1 MIFRSFFILFVL
13 AFGICNASSDFYN
26 FFWSSSKFEPKIA
39 CCGKDLMYDDSA
51 PIAKVI
57 ISDSTIP
64 ELNRYFEI
72 PFVTKKLKIN
82 RSLYS
87 APEVLRIVDIVRS
100 DIMHALQNNI
110 RVHKDTLQMDWVHVK
125 QILSL
130 DDFSKYYMN
139 GSLWENFFSSINVNL
154 VKCKNSKRDS
164 ILETFNILPLNGR
177 SHMIK
182 IVDDNW
188 QNVVGDSLSLEFK
201 IKADSQ
207 LVDLGAIKKNSE
219 ITAIISFDLEISKKD
234 DSISVVTNFKSFDI
248 EYPRITAEITNG
260 WPLHVKDECLKV
272 SITKDGVQDNL
283 KIDESLDYVASMT
296 VNGDAGFLEEVEV
309 PFLDMKSFSV
319 GGANYSLREIVDT
332 IKNYVKII
340 DNAAYDAYVEPD
352 ILELSKMKAP
362 LDSVIYKTIP
372 LGNVAVLNHSLYNE
386 KEKYSEKDFL
396 NLYGNST
403 SQTNGSIRLHKDRNV
418 LVYKISPKSIKIL
431 KTTDFGVFKV
441 DNFDVELN
449 LYYNHVIEMSDEPF
463 GSEYFC
469 VVFGSLT
476 LDRIEI
482 NLTAKNRTYHD
493 YDIFHPHGFV
503 DYKVY
508 SMDFDVGMFK
518 AKLNIDF
525 KNRNELLH
533 YNVSIDPKSLESIK
547 NVRSVLYLEPDSL
560 TLKTG
565 NLIVKTLNK
574 DELKD
579 GIRYDAN
586 RDEWILPNSLK
597 RFASFTSED
606 LLKHVYAIS
615 NSLRDLRNYV
625 EGSAKSE
632 SSNESVNDVP
642 DVVEAFDR
650 VVFNK
655 DSGFVVNGLVDE
667 CGRFHHQKVHVKR
680 CEGLLEYENGKYHKR
695 FINILDF
702 ADKFNDA
709 WYRMFHNTKGLACN
723 VFFLDANKKEIPVV
737 DNRLNGKITYV
748 KVAFNLNFNLRPDF
762 ALEFAKILRSRLTD
776 LPTESRVQVDKKS
789 NVLFEFVADL
799 RK

>member
-13 AFGICNASSDFYN
+13 AFDFCHASSRFYTDFS
-26 FFWSSSKFEPKIA
+26 WSSSTFEPKIA
-39 CCGKDLMYDDSA
+39 CCGKGLMYDDSA

-177 SHMIK
+177 RYMIK

-219 ITAIISFDLEISKKD
+219 ITAIISFDFKISKKD

-283 KIDESLDYVASMT
+283 ELDEGLSFFIFKPYGNFELLD
-296 VNGDAGFLEEVEV
+296 EVDV

-362 LDSVIYKTIP
+362 FDSVIYKTIP

-403 SQTNGSIRLHKDRNV
+403 PETNGSIRLHKDRNV
-418 LVYKISPKSIKIL
+418 LVYRFSPKSIKIL

-449 LYYNHVIEMSDEPF
+449 LYYNHVVEMSDEPF

-469 VVFGSLT
+469 VVFASLT

-482 NLTAKNRTYHD
+482 NLTAKNRTYYD
-493 YDIFHPHGFV
+493 VDIFHPHGFV
-503 DYKVY
+503 DEKVN
-508 SMDFDVGMFK
+508 SMDFDVGLFK

-565 NLIVKTLNK
+565 DLIVKTLNK
-574 DELKD
+574 DELKG

-586 RDEWILPNSLK
+586 RGEWILPSSLK
-597 RFASFTSED
+597 RFASFTSDD
-606 LLKHVYAIS
+606 LLKQVYAIS
-615 NSLRDLRNYV
+615 NSLRELRNHV
-625 EGSAKSE
+625 EGRAKSE
-632 SSNESVNDVP
+632 YSSESGNEVSKAI
-642 DVVEAFDR
+642 EAFDH

-655 DSGFVVNGLVDE
+655 DSGHVVNGFVDE
-667 CGRFHHQKVHVKR
+667 SGRYHHQKFRVKR
-680 CEGLLEYENGKYHKR
+680 RDALLEYENGKYHKR
-695 FINILDF
+695 FCDFSDF
-702 ADKFNDA
+702 ARKFSGVHGVD
-709 WYRMFHNTKGLACN
+709 
-723 VFFLDANKKEIPVV
+723 VSFLDANKKEISVV
-737 DNRLNGKITYV
+737 DKRLNGKIAYV
-748 KVAFNLNFNLRPDF
+748 KVSFNLNFNLRPDF

>member
-13 AFGICNASSDFYN
+13 AFDFCHASSRFYTDFS
-26 FFWSSSKFEPKIA
+26 WSSSTFEPKIA
-39 CCGKDLMYDDSA
+39 CCGKGLMYDDSA

-177 SHMIK
+177 RYMIK

-219 ITAIISFDLEISKKD
+219 ITAIISFDFKISKKD

-283 KIDESLDYVASMT
+283 ELDEGLSFFIFKPYGNFELLD
-296 VNGDAGFLEEVEV
+296 EVDV

-362 LDSVIYKTIP
+362 FDSVIYKTIP
-372 LGNVAVLNHSLYNE
+372 LGKVAVLNHSLYNE
-386 KEKYSEKDFL
+386 KEKYSEKDFV

-403 SQTNGSIRLHKDRNV
+403 STANGNIQLHKDRNV

-431 KTTDFGVFKV
+431 KTTDFSVFKV

-449 LYYNHVIEMSDEPF
+449 LYYNHVVEMSDEPF

-469 VVFGSLT
+469 VVFASLT

-482 NLTAKNRTYHD
+482 NLTAKNRTYYD
-493 YDIFHPHGFV
+493 VDIFHPHGFV

-586 RDEWILPNSLK
+586 RGEWILPSSLK
-597 RFASFTSED
+597 RFASFTSDD
-606 LLKHVYAIS
+606 LLKQVYAIS
-615 NSLRDLRNYV
+615 NSLRELRNHV
-625 EGSAKSE
+625 EGRAKSE
-632 SSNESVNDVP
+632 SSSESGNEVSKAI
-642 DVVEAFDR
+642 EAFDH

-655 DSGFVVNGLVDE
+655 DSGHVVNGFVDE
-667 CGRFHHQKVHVKR
+667 SGRYHHQKFRAKR
-680 CEGLLEYENGKYHKR
+680 RDALLEYENGKYHKR
-695 FINILDF
+695 FCDFSDF
-702 ADKFNDA
+702 ARKFSGV
-709 WYRMFHNTKGLACN
+709 HG
-723 VFFLDANKKEIPVV
+723 VEVSFLDANKKEVSV
-737 DNRLNGKITYV
+737 AGNRFDGKIAYV
-748 KVAFNLNFNLRPDF
+748 KVSFNLNFNLRPDF

>member
-39 CCGKDLMYDDSA
+39 CCGKGLMYDDSA

-403 SQTNGSIRLHKDRNV
+403 PETNGSIRLHKDRNV
-418 LVYKISPKSIKIL
+418 LVYRFSPKSIKIL

-441 DNFDVELN
+441 DSFDVELN

-469 VVFGSLT
+469 VVFDSLT
-476 LDRIEI
+476 LDRIEM
-482 NLTAKNRTYHD
+482 NLSTKNRTYYD
-493 YDIFHPHGFV
+493 VDIFYPHGWFV
-503 DYKVY
+503 DEKVN
-508 SMDFDVGMFK
+508 SMDFDIGMFK
-518 AKLNIDF
+518 AKLNVDF

-586 RDEWILPNSLK
+586 RGEWILPSSLK
-597 RFASFTSED
+597 RFASFTSDD

-615 NSLRDLRNYV
+615 NSLRELRNHV
-625 EGSAKSE
+625 EGRAKSE
-632 SSNESVNDVP
+632 SSSESGNEVSKAI
-642 DVVEAFDR
+642 EAFDH

-655 DSGFVVNGLVDE
+655 DSGHVVNGFVDE
-667 CGRFHHQKVHVKR
+667 SGRYHHQKFRVKR
-680 CEGLLEYENGKYHKR
+680 REALLEYENGKYHKR
-695 FINILDF
+695 FCDFSDF
-702 ADKFNDA
+702 ARKFSGV
-709 WYRMFHNTKGLACN
+709 HG
-723 VFFLDANKKEIPVV
+723 VEVSFLDANKKEVSV
-737 DNRLNGKITYV
+737 AGNRFDGKIAYV
-748 KVAFNLNFNLRPDF
+748 KVSFNLNFNLRPDF
-762 ALEFAKILRSRLTD
+762 AQEFAKILQSRLAD
-776 LPTESRVQVDKKS
+776 LQTKCLVLVDENS
-789 NVLFEFVADL
+789 NVLFEFIADL

>member
-1 MIFRSFFILFVL
+1 
-13 AFGICNASSDFYN
+13 
-26 FFWSSSKFEPKIA
+26 
-39 CCGKDLMYDDSA
+39 MYDDSA

-177 SHMIK
+177 RYMIK

-219 ITAIISFDLEISKKD
+219 ITAIISFDFKISKKD

-283 KIDESLDYVASMT
+283 ELDEGLSFFIFKPYGNFELLD
-296 VNGDAGFLEEVEV
+296 EVDV

-362 LDSVIYKTIP
+362 FDSVIYKTIP

-403 SQTNGSIRLHKDRNV
+403 PETNGSIRLHKDRNV
-418 LVYKISPKSIKIL
+418 LVYRFSPKSIKIL

-449 LYYNHVIEMSDEPF
+449 LYYNHVVEMSDEPF

-469 VVFGSLT
+469 VVFASLT

-482 NLTAKNRTYHD
+482 NLTAKNRTYYD
-493 YDIFHPHGFV
+493 VDIFHPHGFV
-503 DYKVY
+503 DEKVN
-508 SMDFDVGMFK
+508 SMDFDVGLFK

-565 NLIVKTLNK
+565 DLIVKTLNK
-574 DELKD
+574 DELKG

-586 RDEWILPNSLK
+586 RGEWILPSSLK
-597 RFASFTSED
+597 RFASFTSDD
-606 LLKHVYAIS
+606 LLKQVYAIS
-615 NSLRDLRNYV
+615 NSLRELRNHV
-625 EGSAKSE
+625 EGRAKSE
-632 SSNESVNDVP
+632 YSSESGNEVSKAI
-642 DVVEAFDR
+642 EAFDH

-655 DSGFVVNGLVDE
+655 DSGHVVNGFVDE
-667 CGRFHHQKVHVKR
+667 SGRYHHQKFRVKR
-680 CEGLLEYENGKYHKR
+680 RDALLEYENGKYHKR
-695 FINILDF
+695 FCDFSDF
-702 ADKFNDA
+702 ARKFSGVHGVD
-709 WYRMFHNTKGLACN
+709 
-723 VFFLDANKKEIPVV
+723 VSFLDANKKEISVV
-737 DNRLNGKITYV
+737 DKRLNGKIAYV
-748 KVAFNLNFNLRPDF
+748 KVSFNLNFNLRPDF

>member
-1 MIFRSFFILFVL
+1 MLFKRLLISFILLLL
-13 AFGICNASSDFYN
+13 AFGFCHASSRFYTDFS
-26 FFWSSSKFEPKIA
+26 WSSSTFEPKIA
-39 CCGKDLMYDDSA
+39 CCGKGLMYDDSA
-51 PIAKVI
+51 PVANVI
-57 ISDSTIP
+57 ISDSTVP
-64 ELNRYFEI
+64 ELSEYFEI
-72 PFVTKKLKIN
+72 PYVFGKLKVDW
-82 RSLYS
+82 SLYNAS
-87 APEVLRIVDIVRS
+87 EILGIVDIVRT
-100 DIMHALQNNI
+100 DIMRALQKSV
-110 RVHKDTLQMDWVHVK
+110 RVHKDTLQMDWAHVK

-130 DDFSKYYMN
+130 DDYSKYYMN
-139 GSLWENFFSSINVNL
+139 GGLWDDFFSSININL
-154 VKCKNSKRDS
+154 VKRDS
-164 ILETFNILPLNGR
+164 VLETFNLLPLNGR
-177 SHMIK
+177 RYMIK

-207 LVDLGAIKKNSE
+207 LVDLGAIKKDSE
-219 ITAIISFDLEISKKD
+219 IEAVISFDFKISKKAN
-234 DSISVVTNFKSFDI
+234 SIFVMTNFKSFDI

-403 SQTNGSIRLHKDRNV
+403 PETNGSIRLHKDGNV

-449 LYYNHVIEMSDEPF
+449 LYYNHVVEMSDEPF

-482 NLTAKNRTYHD
+482 NLTAKDRIYHD

-503 DYKVY
+503 DEKVN
-508 SMDFDVGMFK
+508 SMDFDIGMFK
-518 AKLNIDF
+518 AKLNVDF

-574 DELKD
+574 DELKG

-586 RDEWILPNSLK
+586 RGEWILPSSLK
-597 RFASFTSED
+597 RFASFTSDD

-615 NSLRDLRNYV
+615 NSLRELRNHV
-625 EGSAKSE
+625 EGRAKSE
-632 SSNESVNDVP
+632 SSSESGNEASKAI
-642 DVVEAFDR
+642 EAFDH

-655 DSGFVVNGLVDE
+655 DSGHVVNGFVDE
-667 CGRFHHQKVHVKR
+667 SGRYHHQKFRVKR
-680 CEGLLEYENGKYHKR
+680 RDALLEYENGKYHKR
-695 FINILDF
+695 FCDFSDF
-702 ADKFNDA
+702 ARKFSGV
-709 WYRMFHNTKGLACN
+709 HG
-723 VFFLDANKKEIPVV
+723 VEVSFLGANKKEVSV
-737 DNRLNGKITYV
+737 AGNRFDGKIAYV
-748 KVAFNLNFNLRPDF
+748 KVSFNLNFNLRPDF
-762 ALEFAKILRSRLTD
+762 AQEFAKILQSRLAD
-776 LPTESRVQVDKKS
+776 LPTKSLVLVDENS
-789 NVLFEFVADL
+789 NVLFEFIADL

>member
-13 AFGICNASSDFYN
+13 AFGFCNASSDFYN

-39 CCGKDLMYDDSA
+39 CCGKGLMYDDSA

-372 LGNVAVLNHSLYNE
+372 LGKVAVLNHSLYNE

-403 SQTNGSIRLHKDRNV
+403 PETNGSIRLHKDRNV
-418 LVYKISPKSIKIL
+418 LVYRFSPKSIKIL

-441 DNFDVELN
+441 DSFDVELN

-469 VVFGSLT
+469 VVFDSLT
-476 LDRIEI
+476 LDRIEM
-482 NLTAKNRTYHD
+482 NLSTKNRTYYD
-493 YDIFHPHGFV
+493 VDIFYPHGWFV
-503 DYKVY
+503 DEKVN
-508 SMDFDVGMFK
+508 SMDFDIGMFK
-518 AKLNIDF
+518 AKLNVDF

-586 RDEWILPNSLK
+586 RGEWILPSSLK
-597 RFASFTSED
+597 RFASFTSDD

-615 NSLRDLRNYV
+615 NSLRELRNHV
-625 EGSAKSE
+625 EGRAKSE
-632 SSNESVNDVP
+632 SSSESGNEVSKAI
-642 DVVEAFDR
+642 EAFDH

-655 DSGFVVNGLVDE
+655 DSGHVVNGFVDE
-667 CGRFHHQKVHVKR
+667 SGRYHHQKFRVKR
-680 CEGLLEYENGKYHKR
+680 REALLEYENGKYHKR
-695 FINILDF
+695 FCDFSDF
-702 ADKFNDA
+702 ARKFSGV
-709 WYRMFHNTKGLACN
+709 HG
-723 VFFLDANKKEIPVV
+723 VEVSFLDANKKEVSV
-737 DNRLNGKITYV
+737 AGNRFDGKIAYV
-748 KVAFNLNFNLRPDF
+748 KVSFNLNFNLRPDF
-762 ALEFAKILRSRLTD
+762 AQEFAKILQSRLAD
-776 LPTESRVQVDKKS
+776 LQTKCLVLVDENS
-789 NVLFEFVADL
+789 NVLFEFIADL

>member
-13 AFGICNASSDFYN
+13 AFDFCHASSRFYTDFS
-26 FFWSSSKFEPKIA
+26 WSSSTFEPKIA
-39 CCGKDLMYDDSA
+39 CCGKGLMYDDSA
-51 PIAKVI
+51 PVANVI
-57 ISDSTIP
+57 ISDSTVP
-64 ELNRYFEI
+64 ELSEYFEI
-72 PFVTKKLKIN
+72 PYVFGKLKVDW
-82 RSLYS
+82 SLYNAS
-87 APEVLRIVDIVRS
+87 EILGIVDIVRT
-100 DIMHALQNNI
+100 DIMRALQKSV

-130 DDFSKYYMN
+130 DDYSKYYMN
-139 GSLWENFFSSINVNL
+139 GSLWDVFFSSININL
-154 VKCKNSKRDS
+154 VKRDS

-219 ITAIISFDLEISKKD
+219 IEAVISFDFKISKKD

-283 KIDESLDYVASMT
+283 ELDEGLSFFIFKPYGNFELLD
-296 VNGDAGFLEEVEV
+296 EVDV

-469 VVFGSLT
+469 VVFDSLT
-476 LDRIEI
+476 LDRIEM
-482 NLTAKNRTYHD
+482 NLSTKNRTYHD

-518 AKLNIDF
+518 AKLNVDF

-565 NLIVKTLNK
+565 DLIVKTLNK
-574 DELKD
+574 DELKG

-586 RDEWILPNSLK
+586 RGEWILPSSLK
-597 RFASFTSED
+597 RFASFTSDD

-615 NSLRDLRNYV
+615 NSLRELRNHV
-625 EGSAKSE
+625 EGRAKSE
-632 SSNESVNDVP
+632 SSSESGNEVSKAIG
-642 DVVEAFDR
+642 AFDH

-655 DSGFVVNGLVDE
+655 DSGHVVNGFVDE
-667 CGRFHHQKVHVKR
+667 SGRYHHQKFRAKR
-680 CEGLLEYENGKYHKR
+680 RDALLEYENGKYHKL
-695 FINILDF
+695 FCDFSDF
-702 ADKFNDA
+702 ARKFSGV
-709 WYRMFHNTKGLACN
+709 HG
-723 VFFLDANKKEIPVV
+723 VEVSFLDANKKEVSV
-737 DNRLNGKITYV
+737 AGNRFDGKIAYV
-748 KVAFNLNFNLRPDF
+748 KVSFNLNFNLRPDF
-762 ALEFAKILRSRLTD
+762 AQEFAKILQSRLAD
-776 LPTESRVQVDKKS
+776 LPTKSLVLVDENS
-789 NVLFEFVADL
+789 NVLFEFIADL

>member
-1 MIFRSFFILFVL
+1 MLFKRLLISFILLLL
-13 AFGICNASSDFYN
+13 AFDFCHASSRFYTD

-39 CCGKDLMYDDSA
+39 CCGMGLMYDDSA

-164 ILETFNILPLNGR
+164 ILETFNLLPLNGR

-403 SQTNGSIRLHKDRNV
+403 PETNGSIRLHKDRNV
-418 LVYKISPKSIKIL
+418 LVYRFSPKSIKIL

-482 NLTAKNRTYHD
+482 NFTAKNRTYHD

-547 NVRSVLYLEPDSL
+547 NVRSVLYLEPGSL

-586 RDEWILPNSLK
+586 RGEWILPSSLK
-597 RFASFTSED
+597 RFAAFTSDD
-606 LLKHVYAIS
+606 LLKQVYAIS
-615 NSLRDLRNYV
+615 NSLRELRNHV
-625 EGSAKSE
+625 EGRAKSE
-632 SSNESVNDVP
+632 SSSESGNEVSKAI
-642 DVVEAFDR
+642 EAFDH

-655 DSGFVVNGLVDE
+655 DSGHVVNGFVDE
-667 CGRFHHQKVHVKR
+667 SGRYHHQKFRVKR
-680 CEGLLEYENGKYHKR
+680 REALLEYENGKYHKR
-695 FINILDF
+695 FCDFSDF
-702 ADKFNDA
+702 ARKFSGV
-709 WYRMFHNTKGLACN
+709 HG
-723 VFFLDANKKEIPVV
+723 VEVSFLDANKKEVSV
-737 DNRLNGKITYV
+737 AGNRFDGKIAYV
-748 KVAFNLNFNLRPDF
+748 KVSFNLNFNLRPDF
-762 ALEFAKILRSRLTD
+762 VLEFAKILRSRLTD
-776 LPTESRVQVDKKS
+776 LPTQSLVLVDNDS
-789 NVLFEFVADL
+789 NVLFEFIADL